1 MSYPK
6 TGEEVYVSLN
16 LYNTML
22 TGIGNRTAFELELKN
37 LEKKLPRPFTIVAYD
52 LNYMKRINDTYGHAA
67 GDAYLRHMAHLLM
80 REEPVS
86 RGLSFRIGGDELVV
100 LCTGISEKE
109 FYQKVEELK
118 TELAA
123 HDVSM
128 AVGAAV
134 NTLEAV
140 GKDHL
145 LTESERRM
153 YQDKAEY
160 YRSTGLDRRKI

>member
-1 MSYPK
+1 M
-6 TGEEVYVSLN
+6 
-16 LYNTML
+16 
-22 TGIGNRTAFELELKN
+22 
-37 LEKKLPRPFTIVAYD
+37 
-52 LNYMKRINDTYGHAA
+52 
-67 GDAYLRHMAHLLM
+67 
-80 REEPVS
+80 
-86 RGLSFRIGGDELVV
+86 FRIGGEELVV
-100 LCTGISEKE
+100 LCPGISEKE

>member
-1 MSYPK
+1 M
-6 TGEEVYVSLN
+6 
-16 LYNTML
+16 
-22 TGIGNRTAFELELKN
+22 
-37 LEKKLPRPFTIVAYD
+37 
-52 LNYMKRINDTYGHAA
+52 
-67 GDAYLRHMAHLLM
+67 
-80 REEPVS
+80 
-86 RGLSFRIGGDELVV
+86 
-100 LCTGISEKE
+100 
-109 FYQKVEELK
+109 EELK

-134 NTLEAV
+134 NDSGSV

-160 YRSTGLDRRKI
+160 YRSTGLDRRKV